1 MLSGVAQ
8 PNASSDT
15 QSIWRVHPDARLLLR
30 HWATESVVYHGASGS
45 THRLQQPVGEMLE
58 LLQTVSATVDEIS
71 ERVNLDADDVQH
83 ALREMLRL
91 GIAERL

>member
-8 PNASSDT
+8 NNASSDT
-15 QSIWRVHPDARLLLR
+15 QDLWRVHPDARLLLR
-30 HWATESVVYHGASGS
+30 HWGEESVVYHGASGS

-58 LLQTVSATVDEIS
+58 LLQTSRATADEIS
-71 ERVNLDADDVQH
+71 ERVNLERDDVQH
-83 ALREMLRL
+83 ALREMMRL